1 MELKHPRLSNNGRSS
16 FSPIINREKKKVFQN
31 CLHGWHTTLKERFVT
46 IMLYWIDRKEFEN
59 LDRRSSLN
67 ITNFNQKF
75 VSMQDY

>member
-1 MELKHPRLSNNGRSS
+1 
-16 FSPIINREKKKVFQN
+16 
-31 CLHGWHTTLKERFVT
+31 
-46 IMLYWIDRKEFEN
+46 MLYWIDRKEFEN